1 MNVDTSYVHAL
12 EGRLRIKIPRVKGA
26 ARQAQEVE
34 RHLRQ
39 SAGIED
45 VSANPT
51 TGNVLILYN
60 SRLIDQEDII
70 SSLKEVGYL
79 SHPSHRGSGGNNPA
93 FSPARG
99 GGKGDF
105 HRGRHLDGI
114 RPEPV
119 GQRPDLRRRRQE
131 GDQCGILSA

>member
-1 MNVDTSYVHAL
+1 MIADTSYVHAL
-12 EGRLRIKIPRVKGA
+12 EGRLRIKIPKVKGA
-26 ARQAQEVE
+26 AEQAQEVE

-70 SSLKEVGYL
+70 FSLKEVGYL
-79 SHPSHRGSGGNNPA
+79 SHPGHRGSGGIIQPQT
-93 FSPARG
+93 
-99 GGKGDF
+99 
-105 HRGRHLDGI
+105 RHGVVEKVTSTVAATLM
-114 RPEPV
+114 EFA
-119 GQRPDLRRRRQE
+119 
-131 GDQCGILSA
+131 LSRLVSALI

>member
-26 ARQAQEVE
+26 AGKAQEVE

-70 SSLKEVGYL
+70 FSLKEVGYL
-79 SHPSHRGSGGNNPA
+79 SHPRQRGNGGNNPPSDPHGVVEKVTSTVA
-93 FSPARG
+93 ATLMEFA
-99 GGKGDF
+99 
-105 HRGRHLDGI
+105 
-114 RPEPV
+114 
-119 GQRPDLRRRRQE
+119 
-131 GDQCGILSA
+131 LSRLVSALI

>member
-1 MNVDTSYVHAL
+1 MIADSSYVHAL

-26 ARQAQEVE
+26 ASQAEEVE

-39 SAGIED
+39 SAGVED

-60 SRLIDQEDII
+60 SRLIDQEDIV

-79 SHPSHRGSGGNNPA
+79 SHPSHRGSGNNP
-93 FSPARG
+93 P
-99 GGKGDF
+99 
-105 HRGRHLDGI
+105 LDPHGVV
-114 RPEPV
+114 EKV
-119 GQRPDLRRRRQE
+119 TSTVAATLME
-131 GDQCGILSA
+131 FALSRLVSALI